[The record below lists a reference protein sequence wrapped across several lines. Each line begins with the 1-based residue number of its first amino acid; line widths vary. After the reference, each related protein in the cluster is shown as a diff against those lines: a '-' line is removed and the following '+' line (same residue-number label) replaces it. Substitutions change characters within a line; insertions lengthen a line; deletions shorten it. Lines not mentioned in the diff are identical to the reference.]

1 MNVQLQLTLIR
12 PLTDD
17 VNATFQLKPTLIKSR
32 QAIRIARFI

>member
-17 VNATFQLKPTLIKSR
+17 VIALHQRAEANAHQIK
-32 QAIRIARFI
+32 AGD